1 VHANQQEGQSR
12 GEVVGRAGRP
22 IGITLGPVAAL
33 KTVFPVPTTKFPP
46 PTTELVAPF
55 TAF

>member
-1 VHANQQEGQSR
+1 MHANQQEGQSR